1 MTFGRITRIA
11 FLVFSA
17 VLLSA
22 FIASSGGRPAA
33 AEQVPFKGTLFLLAV
48 PDYSDTSCPGA
59 LRLNV
64 SEVGHVTQMGAVTA
78 KAFVCQILDPNDLTF
93 TGQFT
98 YTAANGDTVSG
109 TFFGK
114 LVPVSGTLYQL
125 QGEQFTITGG
135 TGRFANASGGGM
147 VTGSVD
153 LASGQGVQQLDGSI
167 SSVGSGN

>member
-1 MTFGRITRIA
+1 MTLGKIARIT
-11 FLVFSA
+11 FLVFST

-22 FIASSGGRPAA
+22 FIAISGGQTIAA
-33 AEQVPFKGTLFLLAV
+33 GQVPFKGTVFLAAV
-48 PDYSDTSCPGA
+48 PDYSATNCPGG

-64 SEVGHVTQMGAVTA
+64 TEVGHLTQMGAITA
-78 KAFVCQILDPNDLTF
+78 SAFVCQKLDPNGLSF
-93 TGQFT
+93 NGQFT

-114 LVPVSGTLYQL
+114 LVPVSGTLYQV

-135 TGRFANASGGGM
+135 TGRFAGASGGGI
-147 VTGSVD
+147 VVGTVD
-153 LASGQGVQQLDGSI
+153 LASGERVHQIDGSI